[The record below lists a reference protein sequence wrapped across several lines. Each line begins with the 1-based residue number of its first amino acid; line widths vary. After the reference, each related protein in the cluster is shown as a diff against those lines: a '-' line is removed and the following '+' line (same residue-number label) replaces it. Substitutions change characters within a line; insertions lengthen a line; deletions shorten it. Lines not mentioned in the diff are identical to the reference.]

1 MITKLIP
8 AAVVGLTAAY
18 ALAEIYARL
27 APLLDALK
35 VTP

>member
-1 MITKLIP
+1 MLARLIP
-8 AAVVGLTAAY
+8 AAVVGLTVAY

-35 VTP
+35 VAP